1 MRVVSDTSP
10 LSYLILIGRTDLAA
24 ELLGQ
29 VVIPSE
35 VRDELS
41 SPAAPAAIRDWVSKL
56 PTWLSVERVPDRPPP
71 HVEEP
76 DLGRLHAGERAAI
89 LLAERTGADLLLI
102 DEKAARS
109 VAEKRGLR
117 VTGLLGVVRAGA
129 DQGLID
135 LAEAVDALRRSGFRA
150 SRALLE
156 RLLGG

>member
-10 LSYLILIGRTDLAA
+10 LSYLILMGRTDLAA
-24 ELLGQ
+24 ELFGQ

-35 VRDELS
+35 VQHELS
-41 SPAAPAAIRDWVSKL
+41 SPAAPAAIRDWVSKR

-76 DLGRLHAGERAAI
+76 DLGRLHAGGRAAI

-117 VTGLLGVVRAGA
+117 VTGLLG
-129 DQGLID
+129 
-135 LAEAVDALRRSGFRA
+135 RA